1 MQEKYD
7 VVIDVLTK
15 HKNKLEEMIDRN
27 LRSEYIG
34 INIMDQI
41 RFKQISEIDDCI
53 ELWKNQK
60 LRKNDLDD

>member
-1 MQEKYD
+1 MEENYD

-27 LRSEYIG
+27 MRSEFIG

-41 RFKQISEIDDCI
+41 RVKQIAEIDDCI
-53 ELWKNQK
+53 ELWKKYNEEKTKQ
-60 LRKNDLDD
+60 

>member
-1 MQEKYD
+1 MQEKYN

-27 LRSEYIG
+27 MRSEFIG

-41 RFKQISEIDDCI
+41 RVKQIAEIDDCI
-53 ELWKNQK
+53 ELWKKYNEEKTKQ
-60 LRKNDLDD
+60 

>member
-1 MQEKYD
+1 MNEQYD

-27 LRSEYIG
+27 MRSGYVG

>member
-1 MQEKYD
+1 MEDYD

-27 LRSEYIG
+27 LRSIG
-34 INIMDQI
+34 INVMDQI

-60 LRKNDLDD
+60 LRENDLDD

>member
-1 MQEKYD
+1 MEEKYD

-27 LRSEYIG
+27 LRSDFIG

-41 RFKQISEIDDCI
+41 RFRQISEIDDCI
-53 ELWKNQK
+53 ELWKKHNEEK
-60 LRKNDLDD
+60 TK